1 MDVIV
6 TTNEAADLLRMNR
19 QSIDRQLKRGCYTHA
34 RKVGGRWLI
43 NLSREYPELFGE
55 EEPASV
61 AADTGSR
68 EH

>member
-6 TTNEAADLLRMNR
+6 TTNEAADLLHMHR

-55 EEPASV
+55 EEPA
-61 AADTGSR
+61 AAATTTGKR